1 MNILRSLIFSLTQTS
16 GREEYIRLY
25 QIMGE
30 LQPEGLERMPW
41 PVVILKYFFKKRNEG
56 QPFKKAVFAT
66 AHKLIR
72 VIFAMF
78 SNRTY
83 FQENRWAIS

>member
-1 MNILRSLIFSLTQTS
+1 
-16 GREEYIRLY
+16 
-25 QIMGE
+25 
-30 LQPEGLERMPW
+30 MPW

-83 FQENRWAIS
+83 SQENRGRFPNLSGLIFSATSPVRYSEIPVCLLHGLEG